1 MDVVTVVA
9 IAVVVAAV
17 AFIALGNLRPARVP
31 DRRHR
36 DV

>member
-1 MDVVTVVA
+1 VIAV
-9 IAVVVAAV
+9 AVVVGAV
-17 AFIALGNLRPARVP
+17 AFIALGNLRPARAP